1 MHEEITIPELT
12 EVVARLSALLGPRE
26 GGVAPLEG
34 GITNR
39 NYRVNFGGSDY
50 VVRLPGKRS
59 ELLGINRTAECIAN
73 KQGAELGMA
82 PAVATL
88 LEQPPCLVTGFIK
101 GREMSTEEL
110 RDRSCVEEIGADLR
124 RLHDSGVELP
134 TNFDP
139 LALSEGY
146 ARLAREHG
154 ASIPDGFDAARE
166 DARAIQAAVAGQ
178 AEHTPVPCHNDL
190 LPANFMHDGERVQI
204 IDWEY
209 AGMGDRYFDLGNY
222 AVNNQLD
229 DAGER
234 ILLETYFGE
243 PPDERRSAT
252 LKLFRFVSDLREAMW
267 GVLQSG
273 ISELDFDFVEYG
285 RRHFARL
292 AEARADPRFRG
303 WIEAARG

>member
-59 ELLGINRTAECIAN
+59 DLLGIDRAAECIAN
-73 KQGAELGMA
+73 KQAAELGIA
-82 PAVATL
+82 PAVATM
-88 LEQPPCLVTGFIK
+88 LERPSCLVTGFIR
-101 GREMSTEEL
+101 GREMPADEL
-110 RDRSCVEEIGADLR
+110 RQPARVEEIGADLR

-139 LALSEGY
+139 LTLAEGY

-154 ASIPDGFDAARE
+154 AAIPEGFDAACE
-166 DARAIQAAVAGQ
+166 TARAIQARVAGQ
-178 AEHTPVPCHNDL
+178 EEHTPVPCHNDL
-190 LPANFMHDGERVQI
+190 LPTNFMYDGERVQI

-209 AGMGDRYFDLGNY
+209 AGMGDRYFDLGNF
-222 AVNNQLD
+222 AVNNEFD
-229 DAGER
+229 DAAER
-234 ILLETYFGE
+234 ILLEAYFGE

-285 RRHFARL
+285 RKHFARL
-292 AEARADPRFRG
+292 VEAQADPRFRG

>member
-1 MHEEITIPELT
+1 M
-12 EVVARLSALLGPRE
+12 
-26 GGVAPLEG
+26 
-34 GITNR
+34 
-39 NYRVNFGGSDY
+39 
-50 VVRLPGKRS
+50 
-59 ELLGINRTAECIAN
+59 
-73 KQGAELGMA
+73 
-82 PAVATL
+82 
-88 LEQPPCLVTGFIK
+88 
-101 GREMSTEEL
+101 
-110 RDRSCVEEIGADLR
+110 
-124 RLHDSGVELP
+124 
-134 TNFDP
+134 
-139 LALSEGY
+139 
-146 ARLAREHG
+146 
-154 ASIPDGFDAARE
+154 
-166 DARAIQAAVAGQ
+166 AGQ

-229 DAGER
+229 DAAER
-234 ILLETYFGE
+234 ILLEAYFGE

-252 LKLFRFVSDLREAMW
+252 LKLFRFISDLREGMW

-292 AEARADPRFRG
+292 AEAQADPRFRG